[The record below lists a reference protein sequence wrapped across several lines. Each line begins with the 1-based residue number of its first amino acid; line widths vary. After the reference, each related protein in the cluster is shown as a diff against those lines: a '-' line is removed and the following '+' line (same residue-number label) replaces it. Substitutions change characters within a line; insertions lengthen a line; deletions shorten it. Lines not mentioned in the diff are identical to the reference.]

1 MAKLHLDNGSVIF
14 YKPHAMQQD
23 RIFLNTYQWFCETL
37 GLEVRS
43 VHMLIRKNYAW
54 VEEIK
59 YAECQST
66 EEIQLFYKRLGVW
79 MFCCYILSVGD
90 MHYENMIASGAYPM
104 IIDMETVPGII
115 LLENTDT
122 VQKYGH
128 WMDAKNSIISTD
140 DTFITIVCRRTERI

>member
-1 MAKLHLDNGSVIF
+1 MALQMFIMAAELWQSCIWIMAELF
-14 YKPHAMQQD
+14 FIKPHAMQQD

-115 LLENTDT
+115 LLG
-122 VQKYGH
+122 KYRYC
-128 WMDAKNSIISTD
+128 AKVWTLD
-140 DTFITIVCRRTERI
+140 GCEGLHHQY